1 MWVIATI
8 AFGNPIRYKEVEES
22 MKITRE
28 VVEHVAHL
36 GRLDL
41 ESHEVDLYTEQLDRI
56 LQYMDK
62 LNMLDTEGIEPTS
75 HAIPVECLLRKDS
88 VKDSL
93 EIESSLQNA
102 PERKGN
108 FFKVPPI
115 IEVEE

>member
-1 MWVIATI
+1 
-8 AFGNPIRYKEVEES
+8 
-22 MKITRE
+22 MKITKE
-28 VVEHVAHL
+28 VIEYVAHL

-41 ESHEVDLYTEQLDRI
+41 EPHEVDLYTDQLDRI
-56 LQYMDK
+56 LDYMDK
-62 LNMLDTEGIEPTS
+62 LNKLDTEGIETTS
-75 HAIPVECLLRKDS
+75 HAIPVECVMREDF

-102 PERKGN
+102 PDRKHN

>member
-1 MWVIATI
+1 
-8 AFGNPIRYKEVEES
+8 

-28 VVEHVAHL
+28 VVEYVAHL

-41 ESHEVDLYTEQLDRI
+41 EAHEVDLYTDQLDRI

-62 LNMLDTEGIEPTS
+62 LSKLDTEDIEPTS
-75 HAIPVECLLRKDS
+75 HAIPVECVLRVDF

-102 PERKGN
+102 PDKKGN

>member
-1 MWVIATI
+1 
-8 AFGNPIRYKEVEES
+8 
-22 MKITRE
+22 
-28 VVEHVAHL
+28 
-36 GRLDL
+36 
-41 ESHEVDLYTEQLDRI
+41 
-56 LQYMDK
+56 MDK

>member
-1 MWVIATI
+1 
-8 AFGNPIRYKEVEES
+8 
-22 MKITRE
+22 MKITKE
-28 VVEHVAHL
+28 VVEYVAHL

-41 ESHEVDLYTEQLDRI
+41 ESHEVDLYTKQLDRI

-62 LNMLDTEGIEPTS
+62 LNTLDTEGIDPTS
-75 HAIPVECLLRKDS
+75 HAIPVDCMLREDF
-88 VKDSL
+88 VKDSFD
-93 EIESSLQNA
+93 IESSLQNA

>member
-1 MWVIATI
+1 
-8 AFGNPIRYKEVEES
+8 
-22 MKITRE
+22 MKITKE
-28 VVEHVAHL
+28 VVEYVAHL

-41 ESHEVDLYTEQLDRI
+41 ESYEVDLYTEQLDRI

-62 LNMLDTEGIEPTS
+62 LNTLDTEGIDPTS
-75 HAIPVECLLRKDS
+75 HAIPVECFLREDF

-93 EIESSLQNA
+93 DIESSLQNA

>member
-1 MWVIATI
+1 
-8 AFGNPIRYKEVEES
+8 
-22 MKITRE
+22 MKITKE
-28 VVEHVAHL
+28 VVEYVAHL

-62 LNMLDTEGIEPTS
+62 LNTLDTEGIYPTS
-75 HAIPVECLLRKDS
+75 HAIPVDCMLREDF
-88 VKDSL
+88 VKDSFD
-93 EIESSLQNA
+93 IESSLQNA

>member
-1 MWVIATI
+1 
-8 AFGNPIRYKEVEES
+8 
-22 MKITRE
+22 MKITKE
-28 VVEHVAHL
+28 VVEYVAHL

-62 LNMLDTEGIEPTS
+62 LNMLDTEGIDPTS
-75 HAIPVECLLRKDS
+75 HAIPVDCMLREDF
-88 VKDSL
+88 VKDSF

>member
-1 MWVIATI
+1 
-8 AFGNPIRYKEVEES
+8 
-22 MKITRE
+22 MKITKD
-28 VVEHVAHL
+28 VVEYVAHL

-41 ESHEVDLYTEQLDRI
+41 EPHEIDLYTDQLDRI

-62 LNMLDTEGIEPTS
+62 LNTLNTEGIEPTS
-75 HAIPVECLLRKDS
+75 HAIPVECLLREDL
-88 VKDSL
+88 VKESL

>member
-1 MWVIATI
+1 
-8 AFGNPIRYKEVEES
+8 
-22 MKITRE
+22 MKITNE
-28 VVEHVAHL
+28 VVEYVAHL

-62 LNMLDTEGIEPTS
+62 LNTLDTEGIDPTS
-75 HAIPVECLLRKDS
+75 HAIPVDCMLREDF
-88 VKDSL
+88 VKDSFD
-93 EIESSLQNA
+93 IESSLQNA

>member
-1 MWVIATI
+1 
-8 AFGNPIRYKEVEES
+8 
-22 MKITRE
+22 MKITKE
-28 VVEHVAHL
+28 VVEYVAHL

-41 ESHEVDLYTEQLDRI
+41 ESHEVDLYTGQLDRI

-62 LNMLDTEGIEPTS
+62 LNTLDTEGIDPTS
-75 HAIPVECLLRKDS
+75 HAIHVDCMLREDF
-88 VKDSL
+88 VKDSFD
-93 EIESSLQNA
+93 IESSLQNA

>member
-1 MWVIATI
+1 
-8 AFGNPIRYKEVEES
+8 

-28 VVEHVAHL
+28 VVEYVGHL
-36 GRLDL
+36 GRLNL
-41 ESHEVDLYTEQLDRI
+41 ESHEVDIYTDQLDRI

-62 LNMLDTEGIEPTS
+62 LNTLNTEGIEPTN
-75 HAIPVECLLRKDS
+75 HAIPLDCLLREDF
-88 VKDSL
+88 VKESFK
-93 EIESSLQNA
+93 IESSLKNA

>member
-1 MWVIATI
+1 
-8 AFGNPIRYKEVEES
+8 
-22 MKITRE
+22 MKITKE
-28 VVEHVAHL
+28 VVEYVAHL

-41 ESHEVDLYTEQLDRI
+41 ESYEVDLYTEQLDRI

-62 LNMLDTEGIEPTS
+62 LNTLGTEGIDPTS
-75 HAIPVECLLRKDS
+75 HAIPVECFLREDF

-93 EIESSLQNA
+93 DIESSLQNA

>member
-1 MWVIATI
+1 
-8 AFGNPIRYKEVEES
+8 
-22 MKITRE
+22 MKITKE
-28 VVEHVAHL
+28 VVEYVAHL

-41 ESHEVDLYTEQLDRI
+41 EHHEVEIYTEQLDRI
-56 LQYMDK
+56 LRFMDT
-62 LNMLDTEGIEPTS
+62 LNKLDTDGIEPTS
-75 HAIPVECLLRKDS
+75 HAIPVGCLLREDTVRGS
-88 VKDSL
+88 F

>member
-1 MWVIATI
+1 
-8 AFGNPIRYKEVEES
+8 
-22 MKITRE
+22 MKITKD
-28 VVEHVAHL
+28 VVEYVAHL

-41 ESHEVDLYTEQLDRI
+41 EPHEIDLYTDQLDRI

-62 LNMLDTEGIEPTS
+62 LNTLNTEGIEPTS
-75 HAIPVECLLRKDS
+75 HAIPVECLLREDL
-88 VKDSL
+88 VKESFK
-93 EIESSLQNA
+93 IESSMQNA